1 MIDGMTDCR
10 LCGTRVRIAETDDGR
25 RVVLN
30 ATGGVDRGEGRY
42 LLDDERP
49 TRAVNVAAT
58 HHGYAYKE
66 HRATCPYGF
75 RD

>member
-1 MIDGMTDCR
+1 MTDCR
-10 LCGTRVRIAETDDGR
+10 LCGSRVRIAQMDDGR

-30 ATGGVDRGEGRY
+30 ATGGVGTGEGRY
-42 LLDDERP
+42 LVDDERP
-49 TRAVNVAAT
+49 TRAVPVAPQ

-75 RD
+75 TS